1 MALLSPS
8 LARLE
13 APLADS
19 LRQMEDL
26 GCSSVHVDV
35 CSNLTIPNFFTV
47 EELGNVRRRDYHASA
62 TVHLFQ
68 PFNDNPPNLTFL
80 RPQDLV
86 ILHVF
91 PKTGRPAIEAFLGAA
106 HIGGYRPGL
115 AVDINTQVTTV
126 IPYLKRLDT
135 IFVMAIQTGGYCL
148 EPDMQLLDRIEQAR
162 ALLSEHN
169 PACRLG
175 IDGGVNDKTFSRM
188 ARLADELVI
197 GSLLLHAE
205 DVPSQ
210 WLRLQAIAK
219 GGKEGQKLLQPI
231 AKSAGQPRRLR
242 KSVPSCVYCRLHRCK
257 TSVLT

>member
-13 APLADS
+13 APLAFS
-19 LRQMEDL
+19 LQQVESL
-26 GCSSVHVDV
+26 GCESVHIDV
-35 CSNLTIPNFFTV
+35 CSNLTIPNFFKV
-47 EELGNVRRRDYHASA
+47 EEIGSVQIRDHNTSA

-106 HIGGYRPGL
+106 RIGGYRPGL
-115 AVDINTQVTTV
+115 AVDVNTQITTMA
-126 IPYLKRLDT
+126 PYLTRLDT
-135 IFVMAIQTGGYCL
+135 LFVMAIQAGGYCL
-148 EPDMQLLDRIEQAR
+148 EPDTQLLDRIRQTR
-162 ALLSEHN
+162 VLLTEYN
-169 PACRLG
+169 PVCRLG

-188 ARLADELVI
+188 ARLTDELVI

-205 DVPSQ
+205 DVPTQ
-210 WLRLQAIAK
+210 WLKLQTIAK
-219 GGKEGQKLLQPI
+219 GDTEG
-231 AKSAGQPRRLR
+231 
-242 KSVPSCVYCRLHRCK
+242 
-257 TSVLT
+257 